1 MDIARGQSGPYLP
14 GRTGT
19 AAQEAVRHRIGR
31 PAGRVR
37 AGRAG
42 RPDRTAT
49 RPWPGEAPLRGG
61 LVHPSAAA
69 RLADLRR
76 ARRGAAGRAAR
87 AARRRA
93 GPPGQGGVGGAGV
106 RRAGRLGHP
115 AAAHPGH
122 PQGTGTARAGP
133 RPGALVRAGR
143 GGRPPG
149 HRARTHPARLRDHRR
164 RRRRPE
170 GRAEPRGADR
180 VRRALGAPAPH
191 RWAERDPAAAAR
203 LARCRE
209 VVNRLATT
217 HAVPPENLL
226 APDAVRRLAWAPPEP
241 AVDRRLADPAQVPA
255 RDVAAVWAALKEY
268 GARLWQ
274 IELTATEL
282 TEALAPPAITHE

>member
-1 MDIARGQSGPYLP
+1 MDIARGQSGPSLP

-49 RPWPGEAPLRGG
+49 RPRPGEAPPRGG
-61 LVHPSAAA
+61 APRAST
-69 RLADLRR
+69 RYGDR
-76 ARRGAAGRAAR
+76 ARWPASGRSGTRGTRW
-87 AARRRA
+87 
-93 GPPGQGGVGGAGV
+93 PSVG
-106 RRAGRLGHP
+106 
-115 AAAHPGH
+115 
-122 PQGTGTARAGP
+122 TP
-133 RPGALVRAGR
+133 RPDASCPTPRSS
-143 GGRPPG
+143 PP
-149 HRARTHPARLRDHRR
+149 P
-164 RRRRPE
+164 
-170 GRAEPRGADR
+170 
-180 VRRALGAPAPH
+180 PH